1 MWLMTQHG
9 FYSVVKKE
17 NGYHVR
23 ARERADLLPLIGT
36 VLRDADSEIIDTPL
50 NDYPYRI
57 IVDND
62 RLIEIMEFLGNSVDY
77 DNFKALVDSI
87 PAQKRKPYHQIWA
100 IMKDAIGDDRPWWK
114 KKREM
119 DVEAKRHERGF
130 LYGGVYHV
138 EHEE

>member
-17 NGYHVR
+17 DGYHVR
-23 ARERADLLPLIGT
+23 ARERVDLLPLVVTALGRED
-36 VLRDADSEIIDTPL
+36 VEIVDTPL

-57 IVDND
+57 VVDQED
-62 RLIEIMEFLGNSVDY
+62 LLAITAFLATTVDY
-77 DNFKALVDSI
+77 DNFKARVDSI
-87 PAQKRKPYHQIWA
+87 PAQKRKPYHQIWKM
-100 IMKDAIGDDRPWWK
+100 MKEAIGDDRPWWK

-119 DVEAKRHERGF
+119 DVEAKRFERGS